1 MIRRRFQIARIV
13 VSIMIVISHVPS
25 IVSMLNHD
33 VTDNDQ
39 GPLDIFSIV
48 VQSAVVLTIM
58 TSMTWGLCKFVLIV
72 QEFSDKQEVS
82 LCLIIVQIFCI
93 VLLSLTVI
101 AIGIAV
107 AVDKDS
113 PFDYKKILSLTIIDM
128 VVINTNS
135 INFGIIGLILYNSSQ
150 AAV

>member
-1 MIRRRFQIARIV
+1 M
-13 VSIMIVISHVPS
+13 
-25 IVSMLNHD
+25 
-33 VTDNDQ
+33 
-39 GPLDIFSIV
+39 
-48 VQSAVVLTIM
+48 
-58 TSMTWGLCKFVLIV
+58 
-72 QEFSDKQEVS
+72 
-82 LCLIIVQIFCI
+82 IIVQIFCI

-101 AIGIAV
+101 AIGIAI

-135 INFGIIGLILYNSSQ
+135 INFGIIRLILYNSSQ